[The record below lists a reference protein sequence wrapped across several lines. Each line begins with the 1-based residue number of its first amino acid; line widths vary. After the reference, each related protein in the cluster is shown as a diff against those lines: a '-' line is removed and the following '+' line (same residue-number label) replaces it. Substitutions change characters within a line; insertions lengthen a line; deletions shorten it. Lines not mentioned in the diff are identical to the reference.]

1 MMHHKTRLTGTG
13 SHQTAEARWEKTQV
27 LRNVKVDDHDSLVTL
42 KVRYR
47 VHLNLRHRRVSATS
61 AIEDPHADR
70 SRGEVCRYSVDV
82 EGQGAV
88 CVEAFTLS
96 VGPAVVVVSAS
107 MTVGTGLWDEKGD
120 ALLLLGLLFVH
131 GLEDFLAVVWYSLQA
146 VSKPLGRFG

>member
-1 MMHHKTRLTGTG
+1 MHHKTRLAGTG
-13 SHQTAEARWEKTQV
+13 SHQTAEARWDKTQV

-47 VHLNLRHRRVSATS
+47 VHLDLRHRGVGTAS
-61 AIEDPHADR
+61 AIQDPHADGSR
-70 SRGEVCRYSVDV
+70 SEVGRYGVDV
-82 EGQGAV
+82 EGKGAI
-88 CVEAFTLS
+88 CVEAGALS
-96 VGPAVVVVSAS
+96 VRPAVVVVGAS

-146 VSKPLGRFG
+146 VSKPVRQFG